1 MNSPLIFK
9 WDVPNPF
16 IERVVVAPAD
26 VDRYGHTN
34 NVVYLRWLEQSA
46 WAHSKFLGLDF
57 EDYERIGAGCVAH
70 RHEVDYLAPTF
81 TAEELLVGTW
91 IAENDGRV
99 TMWRNYQ
106 IIRARDAKT
115 VARGRTR
122 WACIDMKNGRPR
134 MQPPE
139 FISAYAAVTLPK

>member
-1 MNSPLIFK
+1 MNAPLIFK
-9 WDVPNPF
+9 WDVTNPY
-16 IERVVVAPAD
+16 IEKIVVSTED

-57 EDYERIGAGCVAH
+57 ADYERLGSGCVAH

-81 TAEELLVGTW
+81 AGEELQVGTW

-106 IIRARDAKT
+106 IIRTSDAKT

-122 WACIDMKNGRPR
+122 WACIDMKSGRPR

-139 FISAYAAVTLPK
+139 FITAYRVIETR